1 MADHPDPIDV
11 HVGQRVRLRRTLMGL
26 SQVNLAGRLGLTFQQ
41 VQKYE
46 KGYNRIGSSRL
57 YQIARILDVSV
68 AYFFEDI
75 PVASDQPA
83 ARAAESAAPYE
94 GDPMAKRE
102 TLELVR
108 AYYRITDPVLRRRLF
123 DLVKSIARAE
133 GTSPTAD
140 G

>member
-26 SQVNLAGRLGLTFQQ
+26 SQVKLAGMLGLTFQQ

-57 YQIARILDVSV
+57 YQIARVLDASV
-68 AYFFEDI
+68 AFFFEDI
-75 PVASDQPA
+75 APA
-83 ARAAESAAPYE
+83 GGRGTAHAAESAAPYE
-94 GDPMAKRE
+94 PDPMAKRE

-108 AYYRITDPVLRRRLF
+108 AYYRIADPALRRRVF
-123 DLVKSIARAE
+123 DLVKSIARA
-133 GTSPTAD
+133 D
-140 G
+140 GAVPAPGD

>member
-11 HVGQRVRLRRTLMGL
+11 HVGQRVRLRRTLLGF
-26 SQVNLAGRLGLTFQQ
+26 SQVKLAGMLGLTFQQ

-57 YQIARILDVSV
+57 YQIARVLDAPV

-75 PVASDQPA
+75 APA
-83 ARAAESAAPYE
+83 AERGTAHAAESAVPYE
-94 GDPMAKRE
+94 PDPMAKRE

-108 AYYRITDPVLRRRLF
+108 AYYRIADPALRRRVF
-123 DLVKSIARAE
+123 DLVKSIARAD
-133 GTSPTAD
+133 GASPGD
-140 G
+140 